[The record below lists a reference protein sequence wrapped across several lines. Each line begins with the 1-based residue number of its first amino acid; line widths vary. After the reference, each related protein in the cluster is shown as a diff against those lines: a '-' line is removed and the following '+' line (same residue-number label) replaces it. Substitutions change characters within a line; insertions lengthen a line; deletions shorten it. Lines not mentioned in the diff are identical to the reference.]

1 MSDGYSVDC
10 REGREVSTLLGDY
23 VDEQG
28 NVEFNCP
35 SCEYSVLPENV
46 MQEGGTQCDGCGRTL
61 RLHITA
67 DEGIPGWENVPDN
80 QKEKFA

>member
-1 MSDGYSVDC
+1 MSDGYEVDC
-10 REGREVSTLLGDY
+10 REGREVSVLTGDY

-35 SCEYSVLPENV
+35 SCEYSILPEDV
-46 MQEGGTQCDGCGRTL
+46 MQEGGCQCPGCGRTV

-67 DEGIPGWENVPDN
+67 DEGIPGWRNVPEESQEDY
-80 QKEKFA
+80 A